1 MAVQK
6 RLLLDR
12 CSSFFKRCLRHVL
25 TFVYAPRRL
34 CPESVERSL
43 TTLVEMPDGQHR
55 VVNVKNGRLFTELC
69 FNVSVIKGRSL
80 LASVS
85 HNFSG
90 EALYDSVKNKHG
102 LINRLPR
109 RIDKTVVSLVTGGGG
124 NYNYYHWL
132 FDVIPRLF
140 VLEDSLV
147 IASGF
152 KLLVPDNR
160 LSFQVSSLS
169 RLGFHAEDILSSRDY
184 SHCVA
189 KRLIAISHPKAG
201 SRNQSGRVSAWIC
214 ERLRDA
220 LMSPEQKN
228 ASGNDR
234 LRLYIS
240 RGDNTN
246 QRVLVNESKLLNRL
260 VSRGFRSVELSKLSF
275 DEQVDLFARAEAV
288 IGVHGAGLSNL
299 VFAPPGCLVI
309 EIAGQSYCPTMFEE
323 IAAHRC
329 QRYSRLLCEQIENG
343 WPENS
348 KKDIRLDDEQLVA
361 LLGCVDEYLS
371 V

>member
-1 MAVQK
+1 MVVQK

-12 CSSFFKRCLRHVL
+12 CSSFFKRCVRHVL
-25 TFVYAPRRL
+25 TFMYAPRGL

-55 VVNVKNGRLFTELC
+55 VVSVKNGRLFTELC
-69 FNVSVIKGRSL
+69 FNISVIKGRSL

-90 EALYDSVKNKHG
+90 EASYESVKNKYG
-102 LINRLPR
+102 LINRLPHR
-109 RIDKTVVSLVTGGGG
+109 VDETVVSLLTGGGG

-140 VLEDSLV
+140 VLEESHIV
-147 IASGF
+147 GGNF

-160 LSFQVSSLS
+160 LPFQEKTLS
-169 RLGFHAEDILSSRDY
+169 RLGFYGENVLPSRDY

-189 KRLIAISHPKAG
+189 RRLIVISHPKAG
-201 SRNQSGRVSAWIC
+201 SRNQSGKVSLWIC
-214 ERLRDA
+214 ERLRQA
-220 LMSPEQKN
+220 YMSTVQKTS
-228 ASGNDR
+228 SGDDR

-246 QRVLVNESKLLNRL
+246 QRVLVNEMRLLDQL
-260 VSRGFRSVELSKLSF
+260 ASRGFQSVELSKLSF
-275 DEQVDLFARAEAV
+275 DEQVDLFSRAEAV

-299 VFAPPGCLVI
+299 VFAPSGCLVI
-309 EIAGQSYCPTMFEE
+309 EIAGESYCPTMFEE

-329 QRYSRLLCEQIENG
+329 LKYSRLLGEQVDNG
-343 WPENS
+343 WPEHS
-348 KKDIRLDDEQLVA
+348 KKDIHLGDEQVTA
-361 LLGCVDEYLS
+361 LLRVVDEYS
-371 V
+371 AI